1 MGKQE
6 ELILAAQTGNLVQI
20 DKILGQRAKKSG
32 PLQRYV
38 YNLGLRL
45 FIVQIGGRQSLFHC
59 LPLVYLYDPTLLV
72 KLI

>member
-1 MGKQE
+1 MRLAQTSKIGDKDDRIVFRRQFRSLLTAMGKEQ

-38 YNLGLRL
+38 
-45 FIVQIGGRQSLFHC
+45 
-59 LPLVYLYDPTLLV
+59 
-72 KLI
+72 

>member
-1 MGKQE
+1 MGKEQ

-38 YNLGLRL
+38 
-45 FIVQIGGRQSLFHC
+45 
-59 LPLVYLYDPTLLV
+59 
-72 KLI
+72 

>member
-1 MGKQE
+1 MGKQ

-20 DKILGQRAKKSG
+20 DKILGQRTKKAG

-45 FIVQIGGRQSLFHC
+45 
-59 LPLVYLYDPTLLV
+59 VYGPDW
-72 KLI
+72 